1 MRTATVGCVR
11 ILAGVCA
18 GVLLAASPAYAGSGG
33 ADGVTVTVPDV
44 VFASYDC
51 QSAPVQLTV
60 AVGDLAP
67 WVVGVSAA
75 PVGKKQL
82 DAVAFSGQGPM
93 VATGSL
99 LMCPADSAG
108 AWTAEVTSRV
118 LVTQSRFSVA
128 FEVRQ
133 LSTTTTLTRVRNTD
147 TGVKVRG
154 TVIAQNGLA
163 GRAPLK
169 IRGLRKNGWRTL
181 GHTAARKNGEFRFV
195 WPKSAKSVIVDYPGD
210 SVTLSSQAR
219 ARAEKA

>member
-1 MRTATVGCVR
+1 MGSVR

-33 ADGVTVTVPDV
+33 ADGVTVTIPDV

-60 AVGDLAP
+60 AVADLAP
-67 WVVGVSAA
+67 WAVGVSAA

-82 DAVAFSGQGPM
+82 DAVAFTGQGPM

-108 AWTAEVTSRV
+108 AWTASVTSRV
-118 LVTQSRFSVA
+118 LLTQSRFNVD
-128 FEVRQ
+128 FEVRK

-147 TGVKVRG
+147 TGLKVTG
-154 TVIAQNGLA
+154 VVIAQNGLA
-163 GRAPLK
+163 ARAPLK

-181 GHTAARKNGEFRFV
+181 GHTAARKSGEFRFV
-195 WPKSAKSVIVDYPGD
+195 WPKSAKSVVVSYPGD

-219 ARAEKA
+219 AKTEKA